1 MNSRKH
7 IIVVGDALQSER
19 ALFKQLG
26 DLTPDWRMTHVAG
39 AGEALAAFDDNAI
52 DVVIGGLAE
61 GGLFRELEESH
72 PKTVRFVVA
81 EIAQQKEVMGLVSV
95 VHQFISLPCE
105 ARVFRDAV
113 NRACHMEEAMRKEKI
128 GRIIGRM
135 DNLPALPDLY
145 LELVERMRDP
155 ECSIDQIGEIVARDI
170 SMTARILKLVN
181 SAFFGLRRQVSS
193 PNEAVNYLGM
203 DAIKALVLSINA
215 FAKYENCSLGGI
227 ALEPLWNHS
236 LLTAGFAKA
245 VASAKRGGTFH
256 AEDAFVA
263 GMLHD
268 AGKLVLA
275 ANFSAEYSEVVASIP
290 EGEEG
295 LLAAEERTFGANH
308 AEIGGHLLALWGL
321 PDAIVDAVTWHHQ
334 PQRCANQSFGPLV
347 CVHTANVWA
356 HEEAESEPS
365 MSIDDEYIDALGCA
379 DQLDFWREACL
390 ENQAGAA

>member
-1 MNSRKH
+1 MNNRRH
-7 IIVVGDALQSER
+7 IIIVGDTSVAER
-19 ALFKQLG
+19 TLFKQLD
-26 DLTPDWRMTHVAG
+26 DLTPNWRLTHVAG
-39 AGEALAAFDDNAI
+39 SGETLAAFEESTV

-61 GGLFRELEESH
+61 RELFRTLEDRH
-72 PKTVRFVVA
+72 PKTVRFVIA
-81 EIAQQKEVMGLVSV
+81 EIAQQKEVMGLASI
-95 VHQFISLPCE
+95 VHQFVSMPCE
-105 ARVFRDAV
+105 ARVLRDAV
-113 NRACHMEEAMRKEKI
+113 DRACDMEEAMRREKV

-215 FAKYENCSLGGI
+215 FAKYENCCLGGI

-236 LLTAGFAKA
+236 LMTAGFAKA
-245 VASAKRGGTFH
+245 VASANRGGAKH
-256 AEDAFVA
+256 SEDAFVA

-275 ANFSAEYSEVVASIP
+275 ANFSADYSEVIASVP
-290 EGEEG
+290 EGEDG

-321 PDAIVDAVTWHHQ
+321 PEAIVDAVTWHHQ
-334 PQRCANQSFGPLV
+334 PQQCANRSFGPLV

-356 HEEAESEPS
+356 HAEGESEPS
-365 MSIDDEYIDALGCA
+365 LSIDGDYIDALGCT
-379 DQLDFWREACL
+379 DQLAGWREACL